1 MELRKLQA
9 TDLFTMVKIING
21 IGLKNIKDNIDL
33 AELDDIRKRLKD
45 DDSKENS
52 EELLSKVGMK
62 IVTSVVGTVI
72 ENLPKV
78 EKDLYDFCG
87 NVTGLKSK
95 DVAKLEIGEFID
107 LLIAIVTKDEF
118 KDFFKRA
125 SKLIK

>member
-33 AELDDIRKRLKD
+33 TELDDIRKRLK

-62 IVTSVVGTVI
+62 IVTTVVGTVI

-87 NVTGLKSK
+87 NVTGLKPK

-107 LLIAIVTKDEF
+107 LLIAIATKDEF

>member
-78 EKDLYDFCG
+78 EKELYDFCG
-87 NVTGLKSK
+87 NVAGIKPK

>member
-33 AELDDIRKRLKD
+33 TELDDIRKRLK

-62 IVTSVVGTVI
+62 IVSSVVGTVI

-87 NVTGLKSK
+87 NVTGLKPK

-107 LLIAIVTKDEF
+107 LLIAIATKDEF

>member
-21 IGLKNIKDNIDL
+21 IGLKNIRNNIDF

-72 ENLPKV
+72 ENLPKI

-87 NVTGLKSK
+87 NVTGLKPK

-107 LLIAIVTKDEF
+107 LLIAIVTKEIG
-118 KDFFKRA
+118 RA
-125 SKLIK
+125 HV